1 MLSSEA
7 NEISES
13 EAKKTMSAEHIAES
27 LKQLGFDSYVD
38 AVMEAAEEFKKSQ
51 AVSAQPRYFVHP
63 SAALSGL
70 TSHSLSMRTPTRTL
84 S

>member
-51 AVSAQPRYFVHP
+51 AVSACDLSFF
-63 SAALSGL
+63 SNIWSSLLLSGVFFRI
-70 TSHSLSMRTPTRTL
+70 T
-84 S
+84 